1 MKPQDI
7 VILLK
12 IIASKD
18 TRMSYR
24 ALAKSLGMSASS
36 VSDSLERC
44 KKVQLIDRNK
54 KYVNVMSLKEFLVH
68 GLQYVFPAETGR
80 IVRGVPTYISATP
93 IKDLITNNGE
103 SYVWHYAKGTVR
115 GQQIKPLYS
124 SVPEAA
130 LKDDELYQLLVITDT
145 IRVGRS
151 REKEIAIEELTKR
164 IDQYVKNQQ

>member
-7 VILLK
+7 VVLLK
-12 IIASKD
+12 IIASRNTK
-18 TRMSYR
+18 MSCR

-36 VSDSLERC
+36 VSDSLQRC
-44 KKVQLIDRNK
+44 KKAQLIDRNK
-54 KYVNVMSLKEFLVH
+54 KHVNTMALKEFLVH

-93 IKDLITNNGE
+93 IKELITDNGE
-103 SYVWHYAKGTVR
+103 SYVWHYAKGTSR

-130 LKDDELYQLLVITDT
+130 LQDDELYQLLVITDT
-145 IRVGRS
+145 IRIGRS
-151 REKEIAIEELTKR
+151 REKEIAVEELTKH
-164 IDQYVKNQQ
+164 INQYVENQ